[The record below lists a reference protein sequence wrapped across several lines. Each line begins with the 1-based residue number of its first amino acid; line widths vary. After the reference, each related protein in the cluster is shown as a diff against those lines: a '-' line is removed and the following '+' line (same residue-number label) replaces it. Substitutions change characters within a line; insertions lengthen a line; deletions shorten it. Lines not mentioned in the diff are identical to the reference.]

1 LGENVAVAKN
11 VLGGDLEECCSSPM
25 TGFYRNGCC
34 DTGPEDIG
42 AHVVCAEMT
51 EVFLAFS
58 IDRGND
64 LSSPAPGF
72 PGLVPGD
79 RWCVCAARWQEA
91 FDAGAAPPVHLR
103 ATHARALEWISLE
116 DLRRYSVDAEAAD

>member
-1 LGENVAVAKN
+1 MAKN

-79 RWCVCAARWQEA
+79 CWCVCAARWQEA